1 MGCAYFT
8 KFSHSTQTPERV
20 FFGIISGSLEKNAEK
35 KTMSRK
41 IDHDRRKQEIA
52 AKALR
57 LFSQVGYENVS
68 LIMIAADTGISR
80 TVLYRYFCSKRE
92 ILDAAIRAALAEV
105 ETTSHDI
112 LLSRG
117 TAMERLERICHAIVG
132 QMFAKRE
139 FVVAV
144 FDYVLGMVRIGAD
157 MNRNISEYT
166 SGTLQVIRRLVEHAI
181 RHGELPAGLDVDH
194 IADVI
199 YSEFESY
206 AMRIVLKTERDSSAA
221 KIRFSNILHAI
232 SLWK

>member
-1 MGCAYFT
+1 
-8 KFSHSTQTPERV
+8 
-20 FFGIISGSLEKNAEK
+20 
-35 KTMSRK
+35 MSRK
-41 IDHDRRKQEIA
+41 IDHEQRKQEIA
-52 AKALR
+52 RKALR

-68 LIMIAADTGISR
+68 LIMIAADTGVSR

-92 ILDAAIRAALAEV
+92 VLDAAIRAALAEV
-105 ETTSHDI
+105 EAESHAI
-112 LLSRG
+112 LLTRG
-117 TAMERLERICHAIVG
+117 TAMERLERICHAIVD

-181 RHGELPAGLDVDH
+181 RHRELPPGLDIDR

-206 AMRIVLKTERDSSAA
+206 AMRIVLRTERDSSAA
-221 KIRFSNILHAI
+221 KVRFSDILHAI